1 MLTPVEIIPQ
11 GTILPTDLPG
21 DDPQAD
27 RDLEDVLEF
36 LSNLSSPPID
46 IEAVKVE

>member
-1 MLTPVEIIPQ
+1 MLTPVEIIPPD
-11 GTILPTDLPG
+11 TILLTDLPG

-36 LSNLSSPPID
+36 LSSLSSPAID
-46 IEAVKVE
+46 VEAVTVK